1 VTFTLRT
8 LLWHRAS
15 CNLSLIALAT
25 FLIWPVR
32 ASSDLP
38 VSTAAVTPA
47 AVAPLVCACCTD
59 EGEWYQRTGKAD
71 LFQLDRMR
79 FAAKANTYQ
88 PPSSDGELSLAYNLS
103 HTRSGRRW
111 QFSFRDE
118 QGKTG
123 TVSFVLPLNAVH
135 FGADMHDAE
144 PGGLG
149 PALYKE
155 WRLSGA
161 AQVTG
166 ILKSL
171 MRGPARFHLILQG
184 RGLGCTEAEDF
195 KYWTLQISSAG
206 KSHTFYGP
214 LNKPE

>member
-1 VTFTLRT
+1 VTFILRRF
-8 LLWHRAS
+8 LRHRAS
-15 CNLSLIALAT
+15 CNLILIVLAT
-25 FLIWPVR
+25 FLTWPVT

-38 VSTAAVTPA
+38 TAAAPA
-47 AVAPLVCACCTD
+47 AVAPFVCACCTD
-59 EGEWYQRTGKAD
+59 EGEWYQRAGKVD
-71 LFQLDRMR
+71 LAQLDRMR

-88 PPSSDGELSLAYNLS
+88 PPSSDGELELAYNLS

-123 TVSFVLPLNAVH
+123 TISFVLPLSAVH

-149 PALYKE
+149 PLLYKE
-155 WRLSGA
+155 WRLNGT
-161 AQVTG
+161 AQVSG
-166 ILKSL
+166 IFKSL

-184 RGLGCTEAEDF
+184 RGRGCTEAEDF
-195 KYWTLQISSAG
+195 KHWTLQISAAG
-206 KSHTFYGP
+206 NSHTFYGP
-214 LNKPE
+214 LTDPK